1 MSFGQENMQGMR
13 VGIQTAVRILFEQF
27 EGGSEFVEVLE
38 VLESCASL
46 VRMIRRCTKQLLK
59 CSNAEMIVVF

>member
-46 VRMIRRCTKQLLK
+46 VRMIRRCTK
-59 CSNAEMIVVF
+59 